1 MVHPLQPPR
10 PLSSSPACHLPAAA
24 STCAARTLTLK
35 KLRSALDSL
44 FAKKLDPAALD
55 ELVKELVKK
64 KVVTETSGKLTYG
77 VKR

>member
-1 MVHPLQPPR
+1 
-10 PLSSSPACHLPAAA
+10 
-24 STCAARTLTLK
+24 
-35 KLRSALDSL
+35 LDSL